1 MTEKQL
7 TSLELAYVHMISS
20 FLQITISLPFSH
32 PIDTTKSRIQ
42 TRVYNGTM
50 FNILKQIKNNGVF
63 SMYKG
68 YTAMYLN
75 LILKQPA
82 KLAVYEHIKDPLC
95 AGLATGFT
103 GLFVGIPMSYIK
115 TNYQVNPEFKIK
127 DLFKLGFSGFAK
139 SFVAWKYEACKEI
152 TGNTAF
158 YGLYKVLNNVRK
170 SDDHNEITI
179 THRIFSG
186 ILNRI
191 TTNVD
196 EQRKI
201 ATHSENGAIAG
212 FLGTYVSY
220 PIDTMKSHKQTRNQ
234 TGNFKMIFNEVYY
247 RTQIAPENL
256 NTFKHVHW
264 YLNPSYSN
272 FWRGVSITATKHGV
286 IGGIGMMLYESIK
299 PHVKTYFL
307 DNK

>member
-1 MTEKQL
+1 MTEIL
-7 TSLELAYVHMISS
+7 TSFELAYIHMISS
-20 FLQITISLPFSH
+20 FIQITMSLPFSH
-32 PIDTTKSRIQ
+32 PIDTIKSRIQ
-42 TRVYNGTM
+42 TRVYKGNM
-50 FNILKQIKNNGVF
+50 LDILKQIQSSGVL

-82 KLAVYEHIKDPLC
+82 KLAVYEHIKNPFC

-115 TNYQVNPEFKIK
+115 TNYQVNPEFNLRN
-127 DLFKLGFSGFAK
+127 LFKLGFSGFTK

-158 YGLYKVLNNVRK
+158 YGLYKVLNNVRN
-170 SDDHNEITI
+170 SDEYTIEYTI
-179 THRIFSG
+179 THRIFKG
-186 ILNRI
+186 ILNKI
-191 TTNVD
+191 TTDVN
-196 EQRKI
+196 EQRKKI
-201 ATHSENGAIAG
+201 THFENGAIAG

-234 TGNFKMIFNEVYY
+234 SGNFKHIFNEIYY
-247 RTQIAPENL
+247 DTPIASENL
-256 NTFKHVHW
+256 NIVRQVHW
-264 YLNPSYSN
+264 HLKPSYSN
-272 FWRGVSITATKHGV
+272 FWKGVTITATKHGV

-299 PHVKTYFL
+299 PRVKQYVL